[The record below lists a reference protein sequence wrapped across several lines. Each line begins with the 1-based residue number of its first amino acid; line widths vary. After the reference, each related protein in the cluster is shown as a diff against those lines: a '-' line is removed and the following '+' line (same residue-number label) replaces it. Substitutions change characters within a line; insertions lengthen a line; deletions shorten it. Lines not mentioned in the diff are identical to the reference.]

1 MLNYAAF
8 LVRLRRFA
16 GMALLSMMCL
26 IMLAEAQHGG
36 GGHGGSGGHS
46 GGRAGG
52 HSRGVHIGGGHSS
65 RNRSTSGH
73 SAGHFG
79 WLHFTVRSRGA
90 HRTAPAYAS
99 DALLARPAEPTRGMP
114 AHSLPSTLIRTIPLA
129 STGFA
134 THKELPSSS
143 WPRHRPR
150 PLFGRFPCPHS
161 SGCYF
166 NGFNQVCFSEPLLP
180 IFTSGSYL
188 GLLDY
193 GFDGDAMDQTDQSGE
208 LAPSDTV
215 PKAAA
220 ADTESESPPTRPPA
234 AASHPSDFRG
244 KELDLRFFLLILKN
258 GTEQIVTDYWVADGY
273 IEYVSRDG
281 SRSHIPIE
289 ALDLQETVTENS
301 YRGLPFSLRS
311 APQQN

>member
-1 MLNYAAF
+1 MLNHAAF
-8 LVRLRRFA
+8 LGRRRRFA
-16 GMALLSMMCL
+16 WMALLSMMCL

-46 GGRAGG
+46 GGHAGG
-52 HSRGVHIGGGHSS
+52 HSSGGHIGGGHSS

-73 SAGHFG
+73 SAGYFG
-79 WLHFTVRSRGA
+79 WLQFNFRNRGA
-90 HRTAPAYAS
+90 HRTAPASGS
-99 DALLARPAEPTRGMP
+99 DALLARPAEPTRSMP
-114 AHSLPSTLIRTIPLA
+114 AHPLPSTLIRTTPLE
-129 STGFA
+129 STGFT
-134 THKELPSSS
+134 THRELPSSS

-150 PLFGRFPCPHS
+150 RFFGRFPCAHS

-166 NGFNQVCFSEPLLP
+166 NGFNQVCFFEPFLLFP
-180 IFTSGSYL
+180 SGFYFS
-188 GLLDY
+188 LLEN
-193 GFDGDAMDQTDQSGE
+193 GFDDDAMDQSGE
-208 LAPSDTV
+208 LAPTDTV
-215 PKAAA
+215 PIAAAA
-220 ADTESESPPTRPPA
+220 ADAESENPPTRPPA
-234 AASHPSDFRG
+234 AAGPPSDFRG
-244 KELDLRFFLLILKN
+244 KGLGLRFFLLILKD

-311 APQQN
+311 APK